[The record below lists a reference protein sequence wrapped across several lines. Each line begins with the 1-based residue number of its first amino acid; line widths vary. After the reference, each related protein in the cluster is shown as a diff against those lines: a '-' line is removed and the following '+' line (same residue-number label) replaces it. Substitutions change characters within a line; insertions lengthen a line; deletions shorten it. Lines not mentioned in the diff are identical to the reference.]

1 MQVRARRTRL
11 RRRPDRDRSR
21 PGTVRDTLTDI
32 PGWAG
37 WMPAVRRSQP
47 PNRSRSAPASAR
59 KGACHHAQRVLQVD
73 PPRALARTW
82 KVSALRT
89 EAIEHWALE
98 QRDGVTFART
108 EQSWRGPLPRLL
120 PCPMRSMLAQ
130 EQANSHKLPIAAK
143 HSSHSST
150 RSSPRRP
157 RAEPSSRHS
166 PGPGSSSKTP
176 RSARLATS

>member
-1 MQVRARRTRL
+1 MQAEPDAPVYAADQIEIAADPAQSVTPSPTSPAGPAGCRGASIAAAEPLAVGARFREKRGLVTM
-11 RRRPDRDRSR
+11 RSE
-21 PGTVRDTLTDI
+21 L
-32 PGWAG
+32 
-37 WMPAVRRSQP
+37 
-47 PNRSRSAPASAR
+47 
-59 KGACHHAQRVLQVD
+59 LQVD